1 MNQLSPD
8 VLSIVVSVLIVLLS
22 LTVHEA
28 AHAWTADRLGDP
40 TARMLGRISFNPI
53 VHIDPIGTVLLPLIA
68 AFSNLP
74 IIGWA
79 KPVPVDLR
87 RLRHG
92 RRDFAVVAAAGPA
105 SNLLQAVVLA
115 VLFHALPLDG
125 ITLFNLNWPNV
136 VRRAAD
142 INVLLALFNLLPVPP
157 LDGGNVLAG
166 VLPPSAAHAFDRMRP
181 FGIIILYA
189 LLLTGVLGSLILP
202 PADFFMEMLGL

>member
-40 TARMLGRISFNPI
+40 TARMLGRISLNPI
-53 VHIDPIGTVLLPLIA
+53 VHIDLVGTVLLPLIA

-92 RRDFAVVAAAGPA
+92 RRDFAVVAAAGPV
-105 SNLLQAVVLA
+105 SNLLQALALA
-115 VLFHALPLDG
+115 VLFHALPLEG
-125 ITLFNLNWPNV
+125 LTLFNLNWPNV

-142 INVLLALFNLLPVPP
+142 INVLLALFNLVPVPP

-166 VLPPSAAHAFDRMRP
+166 VLPPAAAHAFDRLRP

-202 PADFFMEMLGL
+202 PADFLMEMLGL